1 MKMPNLR
8 KQDSTVVIHGDSRY
22 NDGQF
27 DTVSVHSVIVTDG
40 PLTQSYYV
48 PGGPTISKEGWA
60 LIRKNGL
67 EFRPY
72 TEEELFQD
80 VGDEV
85 DEARQNDPAAVEAGF
100 ARTLLRSTLVNA
112 PLQLIKQLPNGL
124 FVYNLSYDYK
134 IFPENESFQM
144 EIRLPLSGISMPS
157 GEVTLTVLVPQ
168 NVTINRAITKG
179 VDEQGIEQE
188 EQLTEL
194 QQTHRQV
201 VTFQH
206 RVDPIYI
213 VNYVHNEGLFQ
224 G

>member
-1 MKMPNLR
+1 MYMPNLK
-8 KQDSTVVIHGDSRY
+8 KQDATVVIHGDSRY
-22 NDGQF
+22 NEGQF

-48 PGGPTISKEGWA
+48 PGGPTISKEGLA
-60 LIRKNGL
+60 LIRKHGL

-85 DEARQNDPAAVEAGF
+85 EEARQNDSVAVEEGF

-112 PLQLIKQLPNGL
+112 PLQLIKVLPNGSH
-124 FVYNLSYDYK
+124 VYNLSYDYK
-134 IFPENESFQM
+134 IFPENEIFQM
-144 EIRLPLSGISMPS
+144 EIRLPLSGITMPS

-168 NVTINRAITKG
+168 NVTINRALTKG
-179 VDEQGIEQE
+179 IDEQGNELE

-194 QQTHRQV
+194 QKTHRQV

-206 RVDPIYI
+206 RWDPIYM
-213 VNYVHNEGLFQ
+213 VNYSHNEGLFQ

>member
-1 MKMPNLR
+1 
-8 KQDSTVVIHGDSRY
+8 
-22 NDGQF
+22 
-27 DTVSVHSVIVTDG
+27 
-40 PLTQSYYV
+40 
-48 PGGPTISKEGWA
+48 
-60 LIRKNGL
+60 
-67 EFRPY
+67 
-72 TEEELFQD
+72 LFQD

-85 DEARQNDPAAVEAGF
+85 EEARQNDPVAVEVGF

-112 PLQLIKQLPNGL
+112 PLQLVKQLPNGL
-124 FVYNLSYDYK
+124 YVYTLSYDYK
-134 IFPENESFQM
+134 IFPENEGFQM
-144 EIRLPLSGISMPS
+144 EIRLPLSGIAMPS

-179 VDEQGIEQE
+179 IDEQGIEQE

-206 RVDPIYI
+206 RVDPIYV
-213 VNYVHNEGLFQ
+213 VNYTHNEGIFQ